1 MKNSNVRQSIF
12 EEVQAAYNLPSL
24 KLIKASVTRWLSHG
38 KAVQRVLDRFEP
50 LLAAL
55 EAIYE
60 RKKEPMVRGIW
71 DSLVNPEM
79 IVVMCFLAD
88 VLNATNSLQTFLQAE
103 RLNFLNLPTQ
113 VDKLKLTLRNKMENM
128 NHPAT
133 CYYNKLQGFL
143 DIDATTAERR
153 YDSRS
158 NSNVFDVERFYDNTA
173 RPFLEKLTN
182 EINLAFV
189 IPDHLKGFTAL
200 EPLMVPV
207 DGSELP
213 DYGVSLIQSLA
224 ELYGKSSNSLIDT
237 IVGPPLNGE
246 ALIQ

>member
-1 MKNSNVRQSIF
+1 
-12 EEVQAAYNLPSL
+12 
-24 KLIKASVTRWLSHG
+24 
-38 KAVQRVLDRFEP
+38 
-50 LLAAL
+50 
-55 EAIYE
+55 
-60 RKKEPMVRGIW
+60 MVRGIR
-71 DSLVNPEM
+71 DSLVDPEM
-79 IVVMCFLAD
+79 IAVMCFLAN
-88 VLNATNSLQTFLQAE
+88 VLNTTNSLQTFLQAE
-103 RLNFLNLPTQ
+103 RPNFLNLPTQ
-113 VDKLKLTLRNKMENM
+113 VDKFKLTLRNKMENM
-128 NHPAT
+128 NHPGT

-143 DIDATTAERR
+143 DIAATFAELR